1 MVASCPFYNTQGL
14 FDKCFMILLCPQ
26 LVGHVTARPD
36 HNDLSTIKEKIYA
49 TACGIN
55 IISLRDVNCTEY
67 YHFFQIFFD
76 KSGISPLLER
86 KVLSYKLAI
95 KIKAREHEE
104 AAGQNG
110 LILKRGI
117 AAAAAGGNVLF

>member
-1 MVASCPFYNTQGL
+1 M
-14 FDKCFMILLCPQ
+14 K
-26 LVGHVTARPD
+26 
-36 HNDLSTIKEKIYA
+36 
-49 TACGIN
+49 
-55 IISLRDVNCTEY
+55 
-67 YHFFQIFFD
+67 IFFD
-76 KSGISPLLER
+76 ESGISPLLER

-117 AAAAAGGNVLF
+117 AAAAAAAGGNVLF